1 MSNMTHEQ
9 ALDLIAPIE
18 QYLNRPLPH
27 LRELAEVNRAG
38 LEQVLAIRGPLSHHG
53 VLTPAQ
59 SAVAKLVAT
68 QFQDCGSCLQIEV
81 ALAVTAGVDEA
92 LVRAVV
98 AGKPE
103 QINDPVLRD
112 IYHYIHATLLQQNH
126 DELLQKL
133 SKTLGAQALTDLAI
147 AVAIV
152 QFFPILKRVMGHAVS
167 CKVNHLDYQPLPLAT
182 VAN

>member
-1 MSNMTHEQ
+1 MSTMTHQE
-9 ALDLIAPIE
+9 ALDLIAPVE
-18 QYLNRPLPH
+18 HYLNRPLPH

-81 ALAVTAGVDEA
+81 NLALTAGVDEE

-103 QINDPVLRD
+103 QIADPVLRD
-112 IYHYIHATLLQQNH
+112 IYHYVNATLLQQNH
-126 DELLQKL
+126 DDLLQKL
-133 SKTLGAQALTDLAI
+133 SKSLGAQGLTDLAI
-147 AVAIV
+147 ATAIV

-167 CKVNHLDYQPLPLAT
+167 CQVNHLDYQPLPQA
-182 VAN
+182 VAAD